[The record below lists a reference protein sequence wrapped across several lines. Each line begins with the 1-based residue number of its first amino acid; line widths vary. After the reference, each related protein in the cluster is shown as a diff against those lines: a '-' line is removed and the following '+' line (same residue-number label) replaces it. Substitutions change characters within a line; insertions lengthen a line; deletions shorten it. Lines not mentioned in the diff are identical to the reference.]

1 MTDSRFRTEM
11 TMGVR
16 RILRQAWGDLLSV
29 YYANTPAWRWLKSG
43 GLVMLGLAVWSGAN
57 VLYSYV
63 PEWGFLTYVMAY
75 GFLLVVWGPLTHF
88 LVVPGIIRLRR
99 IADGGFERWI
109 ARNGSKVNLS
119 VFIALVVVL
128 GTLTPGVMLLE
139 FSGSLGESGSGDVTA
154 DLVCEYGEET
164 VTCQLDEPRG
174 FDHVVV
180 TSGDRQLERIDEPPY
195 EFTVRRDELAETRN
209 GASFVVELRAEDGTT
224 LRRFV
229 RTV

>member
-1 MTDSRFRTEM
+1 
-11 TMGVR
+11 MGVR

-29 YYANTPAWRWLKSG
+29 YYANTPVWRWLKSG

-63 PEWGFLTYVMAY
+63 PEWDFLTYVVAY
-75 GFLLVVWGPLTHF
+75 GFLVIIWGPLTHF

-99 IADGGFERWI
+99 TADDGFKRFI
-109 ARNGSKVNLS
+109 ARNGSKINLS
-119 VFIALVVVL
+119 VFLVLVVVL
-128 GTLTPGVMLLE
+128 GTLTPGVMMLE
-139 FSGSLGESGSGDVTA
+139 FSGTLGESGSGDVTA

-164 VTCQLDEPRG
+164 VTCQLEEPSG

-180 TSGDRQLERIDEPPY
+180 TSGNQQLERIDEPPY
-195 EFTVRRDELAETRN
+195 EFTIRRDELAETRT
-209 GASFVVELRAEDGTT
+209 GAEFVVELRAEDGTT